1 MRIEDQCNEPH
12 IGSDYVVTT
21 DARSAQPRPDCS
33 VPNRRRTRR
42 DILLLVTGIW
52 PFVGRM
58 RELARG
64 RALLASGTGMLILGE
79 PGVGKT
85 ALARELG
92 RHANAGGAAVGHL
105 LGHAVSSKTAYEA
118 FAAVL
123 AEQPSS
129 EVNAV
134 DVARRL
140 SAAFVPSSGDRRV
153 LVVDDA
159 QLVDEH
165 SAQVLLQLATDG
177 TAAVIAT
184 APAHVRLP
192 VAIERLWRDGL
203 CERIDL
209 EPLSTHDVRTLLET
223 VLDAPVE
230 DDTIRELAQRS
241 GGNALLLRELLTTA
255 IDRSVLVLGKVDDSQ
270 VWMLDGEPPVSS
282 GIREA
287 VADRL
292 AGLSETHRAAL
303 ELVAA
308 GEPIAAAVAADLVG
322 DTVLDELATERL
334 VAVREG
340 LAGPEV
346 SSAHP
351 IYGDV
356 LRADLPALRLHR
368 LRLALAHRLESGD
381 QPVPHDL
388 VRAAVWRL
396 DAGQADDPD
405 RLLTAARAARG
416 ISLAT
421 AERLARRAYEASG
434 SLPAALLLTEIL
446 THTGRDGEATALAS
460 RLPPDSLRRADRDA
474 LVYCAAHEH
483 LMTGQTDSG
492 ADLVA
497 AVLAGDP
504 AASDQLHGLHAAFVC
519 FDARF
524 GLARELADPIVRN
537 AGADPVARTLAA
549 MAVVGAS
556 YWTGRFRDAVTTV
569 DRLAPIT
576 ADTRDAVPYGA
587 ASLELF
593 GICAL
598 AEGGDL
604 DAADERARRMQRQAE
619 ADRDIFAGPRANYC
633 LGRIALLRGQAETAR
648 RLFTRCLAT
657 VTPFDRFMSRH
668 LGAMLARAAAA
679 CGDVGAS
686 RAALAAAATGI
697 RMKTYEPEDE
707 LAEAAALA
715 AALQLNDA
723 GERAAWAAGVA
734 AAHGAWN
741 AALAGYHDAAR
752 YGAAR
757 RVLIQA
763 REAAGRLDGTLA
775 WCYLDHVTA
784 LAAGDA
790 AALDEIARRFETHG
804 AMLFAAE
811 AAAEAALAHAR
822 AGHPRPARASGA
834 LATQLWARCE
844 ATVSPWLTG
853 ATTAVPLT
861 NRERQA
867 AALAAS
873 GLSDAAIATRLGISI
888 RTVQTHLAHA
898 YDKLGSTG
906 RADLAA
912 RLANTAPATP
922 PGGARR

>member
-1 MRIEDQCNEPH
+1 
-12 IGSDYVVTT
+12 
-21 DARSAQPRPDCS
+21 
-33 VPNRRRTRR
+33 
-42 DILLLVTGIW
+42 
-52 PFVGRM
+52 M
-58 RELARG
+58 RELASG
-64 RALLASGTGMLILGE
+64 RALLASGTGILILGE
-79 PGVGKT
+79 HGVGKT

-92 RHANAGGAAVGHL
+92 RHATSGGAAVGHL

-118 FAAVL
+118 FAGVL
-123 AEQPSS
+123 VEQPSR
-129 EVNAV
+129 EVNV
-134 DVARRL
+134 VEVAHRL
-140 SAAFVPSSGDRRV
+140 SAAFAPSGGGRWV

-159 QLVDEH
+159 QLIDEQ
-165 SAQVLLQLATDG
+165 SAKVLLQLATDG
-177 TAAVIAT
+177 TAVVIAT
-184 APAHVRLP
+184 APARVQLP
-192 VAIERLWRDGL
+192 VAIDRLWRDGL

-209 EPLSTHDVRTLLET
+209 EPLSAHDVRTLLET
-223 VLDAPVE
+223 VLDGPVE
-230 DDTIRELAQRS
+230 AGTIRELAQRS
-241 GGNALLLRELLTTA
+241 GGNALLLRELLTTV
-255 IDRSVLVLGKVDDSQ
+255 IDRSVLVLGSVDGSP

-282 GIREA
+282 GIRDA

-292 AGLSETHRAAL
+292 GGLSDAHRAAL

-308 GEPIAAAVAADLVG
+308 GEPIAAAVAAAMVG
-322 DTVLDELATERL
+322 DTALDELATERL
-334 VAVREG
+334 IAVREG

-346 SSAHP
+346 ISAHP

-356 LRADLPALRLHR
+356 LRADLPPLRLHR
-368 LRLALAHRLESGD
+368 LRLALAHRLESAN

-416 ISLAT
+416 ISLGT

-434 SLPAALLLTEIL
+434 SLPAALLLAEIL
-446 THTGRDGEATALAS
+446 THTGRHGEATALAG
-460 RLPPDSLRRADRDA
+460 RLPPDSLRPADREA

-504 AASDQLHGLHAAFVC
+504 AASDQLHGLHAAFVS

-524 GLARELADPIVRN
+524 GLARELAAPIVHD
-537 AGADPVARTLAA
+537 AGADPVARTLAG
-549 MAVVGAS
+549 MAAVGAS

-569 DRLAPIT
+569 DRLAPVT
-576 ADTRDAVPYGA
+576 AGTRDAVPYGA

-593 GICAL
+593 AVCAL
-598 AEGGDL
+598 AEGGNL

-619 ADRDIFAGPRANYC
+619 ADRDVFAGPRADYC
-633 LGRIALLRGQAETAR
+633 LGRVALLRGQAETAR

-657 VTPFDRFMSRH
+657 LTPFDRFIGRH
-668 LGAMLARAAAA
+668 VGAMLVRAAAA
-679 CGDVGAS
+679 CGDVDAA

-734 AAHGAWN
+734 AAHGAWS
-741 AALAGYHDAAR
+741 AALTGYHDAAR

-757 RVLIQA
+757 HVLIPA
-763 REAAGRLDGTLA
+763 REAVGRVDGTLA
-775 WCYLDHVTA
+775 WCYLDHATA

-790 AALDEIARRFETHG
+790 AALDEIARRFESHG
-804 AMLFAAE
+804 ALLFAAE

-822 AGHPRPARASGA
+822 ADHPRPARASGA
-834 LATQLWARCE
+834 HATHLWARCQ
-844 ATVSPWLTG
+844 AAVSPWLTG

-888 RTVQTHLAHA
+888 RTVQTHLGHC

-922 PGGARR
+922 ASATSR